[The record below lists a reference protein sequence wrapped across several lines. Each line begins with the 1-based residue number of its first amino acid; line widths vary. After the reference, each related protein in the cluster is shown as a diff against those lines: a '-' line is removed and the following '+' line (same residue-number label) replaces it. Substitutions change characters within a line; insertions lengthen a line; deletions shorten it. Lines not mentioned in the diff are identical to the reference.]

1 MKLTRR
7 ISLSHLE
14 CLAAEDALSEAITK
28 LAAVRRN
35 RANMTDHA
43 SDEEADA
50 YVETYNSGLI
60 AARKK
65 MQAALLAMESPIRAA
80 FAEAAF
86 GIDG

>member
-35 RANMTDHA
+35 RANMAHVPR
-43 SDEEADA
+43 DEEAEA
-50 YVETYNSGLI
+50 AVETYNSGLI
-60 AARKK
+60 AAREK
-65 MQAALLAMESPIRAA
+65 MQAALLAMETPFRVKVC
-80 FAEAAF
+80 
-86 GIDG
+86 D